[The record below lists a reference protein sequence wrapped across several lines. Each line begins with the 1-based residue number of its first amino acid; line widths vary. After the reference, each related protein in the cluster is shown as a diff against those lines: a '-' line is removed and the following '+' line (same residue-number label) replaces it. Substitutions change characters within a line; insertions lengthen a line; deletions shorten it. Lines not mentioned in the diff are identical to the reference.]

1 MAYLSPLQWAVN
13 EFGFFVSTDKFTN
26 GDRLERLVNLLFLV
40 FQQKFTH

>member
-13 EFGFFVSTDKFTN
+13 EFGIFCIHNSIYKRV
-26 GDRLERLVNLLFLV
+26 VNLLFLV